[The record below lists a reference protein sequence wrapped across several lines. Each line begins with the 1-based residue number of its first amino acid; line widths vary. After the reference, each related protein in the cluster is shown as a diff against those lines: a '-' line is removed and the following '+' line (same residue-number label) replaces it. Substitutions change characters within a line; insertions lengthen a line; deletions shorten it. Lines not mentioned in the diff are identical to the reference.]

1 MTVPHGSILREGAN
15 VGVAEQI
22 RALILKGDLVP
33 NQRLV
38 EAELTEQF
46 GVSRA
51 SVRAALSQLEAEGLV
66 ERTQNRGARV
76 RVVSFDEAIE
86 IAEVR
91 RALESLCAGKA
102 ATVVNDDEIAEL
114 VAIGEA
120 MEQAVATGDLGGYS
134 AKNRELHARIHQ
146 ISGQRTALS
155 LIERLR
161 GQSVRQQFA
170 LAMKPGRPSVS
181 LGEHLA
187 IIQAIA
193 RRDSA
198 AAEQA
203 MTAHLDSVI
212 RAMRE
217 VHAQQP
223 TSVA

>member
-1 MTVPHGSILREGAN
+1 M
-15 VGVAEQI
+15 GVADQI

-38 EAELTEQF
+38 EAELCEQF
-46 GVSRA
+46 GASRA
-51 SVRAALSQLEAEGLV
+51 AVRSALGELAVEGLI
-66 ERTQNRGARV
+66 EREQNRGARV
-76 RVVSFDEAIE
+76 RVISFDEAIE

-102 ATVVNDDEIAEL
+102 AAVVTDDEVAEL
-114 VAIGEA
+114 KAIGEA
-120 MEQAVATGDLGGYS
+120 MKQAVASGDLGGYS

-187 IIQAIA
+187 IIEAIE
-193 RRDSA
+193 RRDSK
-198 AAEQA
+198 AAERA
-203 MTAHLDSVI
+203 MSEHLDSVI
-212 RAMRE
+212 VAMRE

-223 TSVA
+223 TSETA

>member
-1 MTVPHGSILREGAN
+1 
-15 VGVAEQI
+15 VGIAEQI
-22 RALILKGDLVP
+22 RSLILKGDLVP

-38 EAELTEQF
+38 EGDLADQF

-51 SVRAALSQLEAEGLV
+51 AVRNALGELAVEGLI
-66 ERTQNRGARV
+66 EKEQNRGARV
-76 RVVSFDEAIE
+76 RVISFDEAIE

-102 ATVVNDDEIAEL
+102 AAVVSDAEIAEL
-114 VAIGEA
+114 RAIGEA
-120 MEQAVATGDLGGYS
+120 MRDAVATGDVGGYS
-134 AKNRELHARIHQ
+134 AKNRELHALVHT

-187 IIQAIA
+187 IIEAIA
-193 RRDSA
+193 QRNPP

-203 MTAHLDSVI
+203 MSAHLDSVI
-212 RAMRE
+212 LAMRE

-223 TSVA
+223 NPAA